1 MDGNLMHVSPLAS
14 LSFPPRKRGRRRRVG
29 LFVDLSNI
37 FLSVRQS
44 LGEQF
49 QTDYEALLKF
59 AQSQGQVR
67 VARIY
72 ASYDPEQNK
81 ENSFFLAMRR
91 SGYQVVREPLVKSYA
106 GKNHGNL
113 DTVIAYDLSREAPYL
128 DVIILVSGDGDFAP
142 LVRRLNYS
150 GKWVIVIGVES
161 CTSANLI
168 IDSNEFVPASAVPGF
183 IKKEEHS
190 DQVTL
195 SNSDKMAIHSSANN
209 GR

>member
-14 LSFPPRKRGRRRRVG
+14 LSFPPRKRGRRWKVG
-29 LFVDLSNI
+29 LFVDASNI

-44 LGEQF
+44 SDRQF
-49 QTDYEALLKF
+49 RIDYEALLKF
-59 AQSQGQVR
+59 AQSRGQVK
-67 VARIY
+67 VAKIY
-72 ASYDPEQNK
+72 TAYDSEQNK
-81 ENSFFLAMRR
+81 EIPFFLAMRHL
-91 SGYQVVREPLVKSYA
+91 GYQIVREPLVKSYA
-106 GKNHGNL
+106 GENHGNL

-150 GKWVIVIGVES
+150 GKWVIVIGVEG